1 MQQQQQQWE
10 YLEVVLDRVRGEK
23 RPRYLNQA
31 EQTGWEQGPT
41 AIAYFNSLG
50 QEGWE
55 LILASGEQGEEFLFK
70 RPVQRAARRERSPNG
85 PIAQAS

>member
-1 MQQQQQQWE
+1 MQQQWE

-31 EQTGWEQGPT
+31 EQAGWEQGPT
-41 AIAYFNSLG
+41 AIAFFNTLG

-55 LILASGEQGEEFLFK
+55 LVVASGEQGEEFLFK
-70 RPVQRAARRERSPNG
+70 RPLVRTNGRRTSID
-85 PIAQAS
+85 IAKAS